1 MSFWNVWILLITSHS
16 AFGRQYRLHYRG
28 SSDFVNIYRVFF
40 QTNMLIYVEY
50 MCIEFE
56 VYKSIGE
63 KSTQINLEKYFDVF

>member
-1 MSFWNVWILLITSHS
+1 MSFLNVWILLITSHS
-16 AFGRQYRLHYRG
+16 AFGRQYRLHYIG

-40 QTNMLIYVEY
+40 QTNMLN